1 MKLWILIYFG
11 NCFIYISKNNY
22 IIHFKVKMKLYVNY
36 IPKKLEVIQISFR
49 KKKSVCTC
57 VCVYVYIYI
66 TPYI

>member
-1 MKLWILIYFG
+1 MKLWILIYSG

-36 IPKKLEVIQISFR
+36 IPPKLDVIQIYFR

-57 VCVYVYIYI
+57 VCVYVYI
-66 TPYI
+66 